1 MNIFDEIITYNKF
14 IMSKLLL
21 VFILLFLS
29 GLSSI
34 QAQQKDSPKLVVGIV
49 IDQMCYEYLFR
60 YQEKFGKDGF
70 VKLMNGGTHCRNTQY
85 NYVPTFTGP
94 GHASIYTGTTPNN
107 HGIVGND
114 WFDRNIGKN
123 VNCVDDSTVQGVGT
137 TSIEG
142 NCSPYYLKAN
152 TITDQ
157 LRLTYPNSKVIS
169 MSIKDRGAIL
179 PGGHLSNGSY
189 WFDYSSG
196 NFVTSSYFE
205 KELPFWVTNFNAKK
219 HPLNALTQTWNTLND
234 ISTYTESGPD
244 NAPYEELLAGKT
256 TPTFPYDLKAM
267 SGGLPTYNLFTS
279 SPFANTFLA
288 DFAIESIYQE
298 MLGQDKQT
306 DFLCISFS
314 TPDIVGHAFG
324 PYSVEMEDLYIRLDL
339 EIAKLIKELE
349 ERVGKD
355 KFVLFLTADH
365 AVVPNPQYLIDKKLP
380 GGFMFKE
387 ANLILLDEEIKATF
401 GADLILTVVN
411 NNIYLDH
418 ETIDVLKINKV
429 AVENLIAERVS
440 NWEGVK
446 CVFTSEQLNNSSE
459 DNSWRDMIRLGYVA
473 NESGDLIYMLEP
485 GFLPKSSDTEESR
498 KGTSHGSA
506 FNYDTHV
513 PLIWY
518 GKNIKKQEI
527 FRRIDIID
535 IAATLTHILYLQKP
549 NATTGEPILELL
561 EK

>member
-34 QAQQKDSPKLVVGIV
+34 QAQQKDSPKLVIGIV

-60 YQEKFGKDGF
+60 FQEKFGKDGF